1 MDSLKI
7 LLVSPEAVPYAKT
20 GGLAD
25 VAGALPGSL
34 ARMGHMVRLLLPL
47 YSHVD
52 RENYRLSKV
61 AADQKASIA
70 GRKET
75 FQLYKSEGS
84 VEGMEVWFIEHER
97 FFNRAELY
105 RDPSTGQDWADNDER
120 FGFFARAALQAC
132 RSMNFIP
139 DIIHCNDW
147 QSGLI
152 PALLKVDSLYSD
164 FAGVSTVFSIHNIAY
179 QGNFAAASFE
189 KLGLDESLFAA
200 GGGFEYWG
208 NVSYLKAGI
217 WYADIINTV
226 SETYAREI
234 QSSNEYGYG
243 FEGVLKDRSDDL
255 YGILNGIDYSIWDPS
270 IDPLLPAQYKPD
282 KPAGKKR
289 CKNELRKRVK
299 LPMVRRDIPIIGM
312 ISRLADQKGFDLIE
326 EVAEELMSLDIQ
338 IVLLGTGDEKYH
350 NLFTALQKKYPK
362 KLAALLEFNN
372 QMAHLIE
379 AGSDMFLMPSRYE
392 PCGLNQLYS
401 LRYGTIPIVRK
412 TGGLADTIENAN
424 PSKGT
429 GNGFVFTRYDAREML
444 NTIKFACEVYRDK
457 NVWEIMM
464 LRGMR
469 QDFSWDASA
478 KKYVELY
485 KRAMEKITPVPN

>member
-34 ARMGHMVRLLLPL
+34 AGLGHTVRLIMPL
-47 YSHVD
+47 YKHVD
-52 RENYRLSKV
+52 REKYGLEKIASNLT
-61 AADQKASIA
+61 ASIA

-75 FQLYKSEGS
+75 FQLYKSDIGITGIETWF
-84 VEGMEVWFIEHER
+84 VEQER
-97 FFNRAELY
+97 FFSRAELY
-105 RDPSTGQDWADNDER
+105 RDPATGQDWADNDER
-120 FGFFARAALQAC
+120 FGFFARAVLQVC
-132 RSMNFIP
+132 RKINFIP
-139 DIIHCNDW
+139 EIIHCNDW

-152 PALLKVDSLYSD
+152 PALLKVDSRFSD
-164 FAGVSTVFSIHNIAY
+164 FGETASIFSIHNIAY
-179 QGNFAAASFE
+179 QGNFPAASFD
-189 KLGLDESLFAA
+189 KLDLDDSLFAPH
-200 GGGFEYWG
+200 GGFEYWEK
-208 NVSYLKAGI
+208 VSYLKAGI
-217 WYADIINTV
+217 WYADKINTV

-270 IDPLLPAQYKPD
+270 VDQLIPAQYKPD
-282 KPAGKKR
+282 KLAGKKR
-289 CKNELRKRVK
+289 CKNELRRKVK
-299 LPMVRRDIPIIGM
+299 LPMVRRDIPIIGI

-326 EVAEELMSLDIQ
+326 QVAEDLLSLDIQ

-350 NLFTALQKKYPK
+350 ELFSGLQKKYSK

-429 GNGFVFTRYDAREML
+429 GNGFVFTNYDAREML

-469 QDFSWDASA
+469 QDFSWNASA
-478 KKYVELY
+478 KKYIEIY
-485 KRAMEKITPVPN
+485 TEAIKKKTPLVN